1 MRTGWQLLR
10 YYYRI
15 DNEPHVSIDFAKT
28 LMKKSRGENIL
39 IEKTDFIS
47 FPIKGHFPSW
57 FNPNSIDRGVLIT
70 GDDWIY
76 AAIDLETGRMFY
88 YNGH

>member
-15 DNEPHVSIDFAKT
+15 DNEPQVSIDFAKT
-28 LMKKSRGENIL
+28 LMKKSRGENIS
-39 IEKTDFIS
+39 IETTEFRS
-47 FPIKGHFPSW
+47 FPISGNFPSW
-57 FNPNSIDRGVLIT
+57 FNPNSISRGVLIT

-76 AAIDLETGRMFY
+76 AAINLESGRMFY